1 MYRSNF
7 PGNLIN
13 QSILS
18 LLTKNYSFLIIIC
31 RSFLRWVFCV
41 VAQRFSLRRPSGEK
55 RISPASWV
63 TTFWGVALFVIFLLF
78 FLRSDHLYALDDYHH
93 WFKQSVMRWLDIAQV
108 KARER
113 IRKAV
118 EIDTV
123 WTLPIGQS
131 IKLFLSR
138 MRVYNFVGVE
148 RRSVTSSYHD
158 SKISGT

>member
-1 MYRSNF
+1 MYQSNF

-18 LLTKNYSFLIIIC
+18 LLDKNYNFLIIIC
-31 RSFLRWVFCV
+31 SSFLRWVFCV

-55 RISPASWV
+55 RICPASWV
-63 TTFWGVALFVIFLLF
+63 TTFWGVALFVIFLLV

>member
-1 MYRSNF
+1 M
-7 PGNLIN
+7 G
-13 QSILS
+13 
-18 LLTKNYSFLIIIC
+18 FLCC
-31 RSFLRWVFCV
+31 RSTLLLKKTF
-41 VAQRFSLRRPSGEK
+41 GGK

-63 TTFWGVALFVIFLLF
+63 TAFSGVTLFVIFLLF

-123 WTLPIGQS
+123 
-131 IKLFLSR
+131 
-138 MRVYNFVGVE
+138 
-148 RRSVTSSYHD
+148 
-158 SKISGT
+158 